1 MLVLDASNE
10 LQDEDKELLEL
21 TKNKTRIIVLNKC
34 DLNKKI
40 NIEGIEISAINQDIS
55 LLKEKIINVLGF
67 DIKDYKNKALLT
79 SSRQIG
85 LINKTK
91 EALQNIKNLI
101 NEGVPFDIL
110 SVDMKVA
117 YDSLKE
123 ILGEI
128 SSLGYDDIIFSKFC
142 VGK

>member
-1 MLVLDASNE
+1 MVHILKDLY
-10 LQDEDKELLEL
+10 KEWEN
-21 TKNKTRIIVLNKC
+21 KNYFYAGV
-34 DLNKKI
+34 DYKKY
-40 NIEGIEISAINQDIS
+40 
-55 LLKEKIINVLGF
+55 GF
-67 DIKDYKNKALLT
+67 DMISYGTK
-79 SSRQIG
+79 

-91 EALQNIKNLI
+91 ESLLNIKTLI
-101 NEGVPFDIL
+101 EENAPFDIL

-128 SSLGYDDIIFSKFC
+128 SSLGYDDVIFSKFC

>member
-1 MLVLDASNE
+1 M
-10 LQDEDKELLEL
+10 
-21 TKNKTRIIVLNKC
+21 
-34 DLNKKI
+34 
-40 NIEGIEISAINQDIS
+40 
-55 LLKEKIINVLGF
+55 
-67 DIKDYKNKALLT
+67 
-79 SSRQIG
+79 
-85 LINKTK
+85 
-91 EALQNIKNLI
+91 I

>member
-1 MLVLDASNE
+1 MKIAIGCDHGGFE
-10 LQDEDKELLEL
+10 H
-21 TKNKTRIIVLNKC
+21 KNVIA
-34 DLNKKI
+34 
-40 NIEGIEISAINQDIS
+40 EH
-55 LLKEKIINVLGF
+55 LKNRGF

-91 EALQNIKNLI
+91 EALLNIKELI
-101 NEGVPFDIL
+101 NNEAPFDIL
-110 SVDMKVA
+110 SVDMKIA

-128 SSLGYDDIIFSKFC
+128 SSLGYDDVIFSKFC